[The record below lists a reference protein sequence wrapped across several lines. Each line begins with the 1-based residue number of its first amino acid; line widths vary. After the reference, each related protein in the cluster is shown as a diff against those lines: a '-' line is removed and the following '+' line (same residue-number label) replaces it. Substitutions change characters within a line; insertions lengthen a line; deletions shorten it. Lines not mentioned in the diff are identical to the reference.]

1 MYLMLGFNFEYYRSD
16 KFVKKEMFLQNID
29 NIHNVHYVIQQ
40 N

>member
-16 KFVKKEMFLQNID
+16 KVVKKEMFLQ